1 MYAQSDLSL
10 CLVAHP
16 TLFYLFYPNVLYP
29 PNDTFVTTDG
39 NVQCM
44 NTAKIV
50 SSVAIDDVKDVVKY
64 GTCSVFT

>member
-1 MYAQSDLSL
+1 M
-10 CLVAHP
+10 
-16 TLFYLFYPNVLYP
+16 FYIP

-39 NVQCM
+39 NVQSM

-64 GTCSVFT
+64 GTCSDFT